1 MRVRVH
7 NQIHVPAVYSKMNKS
22 VKDMRKKSVNTL
34 LVFGVVVAII
44 LLMIWLFLG
53 TTLVED
59 TSTEITPVPIE
70 QTN

>member
-1 MRVRVH
+1 
-7 NQIHVPAVYSKMNKS
+7 
-22 VKDMRKKSVNTL
+22 MRKKSVNTL

-59 TSTEITPVPIE
+59 TSAEISPVPIE
-70 QTN
+70 QAN

>member
-1 MRVRVH
+1 
-7 NQIHVPAVYSKMNKS
+7 
-22 VKDMRKKSVNTL
+22 MRKKSVNTL

-59 TSTEITPVPIE
+59 TSTDFTRVSIE

>member
-1 MRVRVH
+1 
-7 NQIHVPAVYSKMNKS
+7 
-22 VKDMRKKSVNTL
+22 MRKKSVNTL

-59 TSTEITPVPIE
+59 TRGIDHKTSFNKVTSKTATLTLEIFR
-70 QTN
+70 

>member
-1 MRVRVH
+1 MLSEKV
-7 NQIHVPAVYSKMNKS
+7 IKNKAREFRQGG
-22 VKDMRKKSVNTL
+22 KDMRKKSVNTL

>member
-1 MRVRVH
+1 
-7 NQIHVPAVYSKMNKS
+7 
-22 VKDMRKKSVNTL
+22 MRKKSVNTL

-59 TSTEITPVPIE
+59 TNTKISPVPIE
-70 QTN
+70 QAN

>member
-1 MRVRVH
+1 
-7 NQIHVPAVYSKMNKS
+7 
-22 VKDMRKKSVNTL
+22 MRKKSVNTL

-59 TSTEITPVPIE
+59 TSTENTPVPIE

>member
-1 MRVRVH
+1 
-7 NQIHVPAVYSKMNKS
+7 
-22 VKDMRKKSVNTL
+22 MRKKSVNTL

-59 TSTEITPVPIE
+59 TSTETSPVPIE
-70 QTN
+70 QAN

>member
-1 MRVRVH
+1 MH
-7 NQIHVPAVYSKMNKS
+7 GPAVYSKMNKS

-59 TSTEITPVPIE
+59 TSTEISPVPIE
-70 QTN
+70 QAN

>member
-1 MRVRVH
+1 
-7 NQIHVPAVYSKMNKS
+7 
-22 VKDMRKKSVNTL
+22 MRKKSVNTL
-34 LVFGVVVAII
+34 LVFGVVVA
-44 LLMIWLFLG
+44 MFLG

>member
-1 MRVRVH
+1 
-7 NQIHVPAVYSKMNKS
+7 
-22 VKDMRKKSVNTL
+22 MRKKSVNTL

-59 TSTEITPVPIE
+59 TSTEISPVPIAVSY
-70 QTN
+70 THLTLPTIA

>member
-1 MRVRVH
+1 
-7 NQIHVPAVYSKMNKS
+7 
-22 VKDMRKKSVNTL
+22 MRKKSVNTL

-59 TSTEITPVPIE
+59 TSTEISPVPIE
-70 QTN
+70 QATENNNIKRRDPFGPRLF

>member
-1 MRVRVH
+1 
-7 NQIHVPAVYSKMNKS
+7 
-22 VKDMRKKSVNTL
+22 MRKKSVNTL

-53 TTLVED
+53 TMLVED
-59 TSTEITPVPIE
+59 TSTEITPVSIE

>member
-1 MRVRVH
+1 MVH

-59 TSTEITPVPIE
+59 TSTEITPVSIE

>member
-1 MRVRVH
+1 
-7 NQIHVPAVYSKMNKS
+7 
-22 VKDMRKKSVNTL
+22 MRKKSVNTL

-59 TSTEITPVPIE
+59 TSPEITPVSIE

>member
-1 MRVRVH
+1 MVH

-59 TSTEITPVPIE
+59 TSTEISPVPIE
-70 QTN
+70 QAN

>member
-1 MRVRVH
+1 
-7 NQIHVPAVYSKMNKS
+7 
-22 VKDMRKKSVNTL
+22 MRKKSVNTL

-59 TSTEITPVPIE
+59 ASTEITPVPIE

>member
-1 MRVRVH
+1 
-7 NQIHVPAVYSKMNKS
+7 
-22 VKDMRKKSVNTL
+22 MRKKSVNTL

-59 TSTEITPVPIE
+59 TSTVISPVPIE
-70 QTN
+70 QAN

>member
-1 MRVRVH
+1 
-7 NQIHVPAVYSKMNKS
+7 
-22 VKDMRKKSVNTL
+22 MRKKSVNTL

-59 TSTEITPVPIE
+59 TSTAITPGPIE
-70 QTN
+70 RRN

>member
-1 MRVRVH
+1 MVH

>member
-1 MRVRVH
+1 
-7 NQIHVPAVYSKMNKS
+7 
-22 VKDMRKKSVNTL
+22 MRKKSVNTL

-59 TSTEITPVPIE
+59 TNGDYSGSYRA
-70 QTN
+70 N

>member
-1 MRVRVH
+1 
-7 NQIHVPAVYSKMNKS
+7 
-22 VKDMRKKSVNTL
+22 MRKKSVNTL

-59 TSTEITPVPIE
+59 MSTEISPVPIE
-70 QTN
+70 QAN

>member
-1 MRVRVH
+1 
-7 NQIHVPAVYSKMNKS
+7 
-22 VKDMRKKSVNTL
+22 MRKKSVNTL

-53 TTLVED
+53 TTLVEA

>member
-1 MRVRVH
+1 
-7 NQIHVPAVYSKMNKS
+7 
-22 VKDMRKKSVNTL
+22 MRKKSVNTL

-59 TSTEITPVPIE
+59 TSTEISRKYSA
-70 QTN
+70 NYRY

>member
-1 MRVRVH
+1 
-7 NQIHVPAVYSKMNKS
+7 
-22 VKDMRKKSVNTL
+22 MRKKSVNTL

-59 TSTEITPVPIE
+59 KSTEITPVPIE

>member
-1 MRVRVH
+1 MNIRY
-7 NQIHVPAVYSKMNKS
+7 PLYEGVYRILTNKS

>member
-1 MRVRVH
+1 
-7 NQIHVPAVYSKMNKS
+7 
-22 VKDMRKKSVNTL
+22 MRKKSVNTL

-59 TSTEITPVPIE
+59 TSPEISRVPID
-70 QTN
+70 QAN

>member
-1 MRVRVH
+1 
-7 NQIHVPAVYSKMNKS
+7 
-22 VKDMRKKSVNTL
+22 MRKKSVNTL

-59 TSTEITPVPIE
+59 TPVPIE

>member
-1 MRVRVH
+1 
-7 NQIHVPAVYSKMNKS
+7 
-22 VKDMRKKSVNTL
+22 MRKKSVNTL

-53 TTLVED
+53 TKLVED
-59 TSTEITPVPIE
+59 TSTEITPVSIE